1 MAPAG
6 GYKGFGMGLFV
17 EIMSACLTGSNLG
30 IEASSFANDQGDPP
44 GTGQFFIAINPEKFS
59 DNFEEKIEKV
69 VQSIKSQEN
78 ARVPGSKR
86 IKNYKININNEVNIN
101 DELYNKIISLNK

>member
-6 GYKGFGMGLFV
+6 GYKGFGLGLFV

-44 GTGQFFIAINPEKFS
+44 GTGTIFYCH
-59 DNFEEKIEKV
+59 
-69 VQSIKSQEN
+69 KS
-78 ARVPGSKR
+78 
-86 IKNYKININNEVNIN
+86 
-101 DELYNKIISLNK
+101 